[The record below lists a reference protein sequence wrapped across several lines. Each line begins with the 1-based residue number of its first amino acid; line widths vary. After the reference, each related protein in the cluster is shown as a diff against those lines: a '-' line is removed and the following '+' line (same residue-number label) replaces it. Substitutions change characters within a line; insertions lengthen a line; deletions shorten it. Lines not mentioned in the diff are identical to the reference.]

1 LNNTNQITP
10 SQLKKLK
17 PYFNKLKDSIK
28 RKNKLKEF
36 MKESVLKPKK
46 LNPINLQEEI
56 YNII

>member
-1 LNNTNQITP
+1 MNNTNQITP

-17 PYFNKLKDSIK
+17 LYFNKLKDSIK

>member
-17 PYFNKLKDSIK
+17 LYFNKLKDSIK